1 MRLVLPTARSPTTLI
16 LSFRRRIRKAS
27 ASPLPASKALRDD
40 YQPINSANRTLGRDR
55 TGGNPSRAHGGIGF
69 QAMDSGGAKIT
80 LDQESFKAL
89 ASDVRV
95 GILKRLDTRRETVTD
110 LSNLLS
116 LSKPTLLEH
125 LEKLQS
131 AGLVKRVDEGRK
143 WIYYELSDKGRKIL
157 HPERVAITLVLGL
170 AVALAAIGAFLV
182 ISASS
187 GGLGAAPMY
196 NASAPAASAP
206 STFGVFDP
214 LVGDLFL
221 VVFVSF
227 VVAILVHAFL
237 RRRVRQ
243 RAPTKPFSWWQVI
256 SSAIGLILI
265 IALLLAW
272 PRMLQAFRV
281 GQTAPTTG
289 DAGAASG
296 SGWPVA
302 AGAPLGLFL
311 GLTVLVTIV
320 ILVVL
325 LRRGAGVVEIE
336 AEPLEDDPAARHA
349 AADAVQDAIE
359 ELEVGGDVRSVILA
373 CFRRFCALLGARGIT
388 AQDALTPRE
397 LEVLAVERLHVS
409 REASETLT
417 SLFEEARYSEHPLG
431 EADRHRAIE
440 SLAGIR
446 VALGA

>member
-182 ISASS
+182 LSAGFGS
-187 GGLGAAPMY
+187 LTAAPAY
-196 NASAPAASAP
+196 NASAPAAQRNMLGGP
-206 STFGVFDP
+206 VGIGVLAF
-214 LVGDLFL
+214 
-221 VVFVSF
+221 VFSV
-227 VVAILVHAFL
+227 
-237 RRRVRQ
+237 
-243 RAPTKPFSWWQVI
+243 
-256 SSAIGLILI
+256 
-265 IALLLAW
+265 
-272 PRMLQAFRV
+272 
-281 GQTAPTTG
+281 
-289 DAGAASG
+289 ASG
-296 SGWPVA
+296 
-302 AGAPLGLFL
+302 L
-311 GLTVLVTIV
+311 
-320 ILVVL
+320 
-325 LRRGAGVVEIE
+325 
-336 AEPLEDDPAARHA
+336 
-349 AADAVQDAIE
+349 
-359 ELEVGGDVRSVILA
+359 
-373 CFRRFCALLGARGIT
+373 
-388 AQDALTPRE
+388 
-397 LEVLAVERLHVS
+397 
-409 REASETLT
+409 
-417 SLFEEARYSEHPLG
+417 
-431 EADRHRAIE
+431 
-440 SLAGIR
+440 
-446 VALGA
+446 VALALQFIGQRPRAQFFEQLGVA

>member
-55 TGGNPSRAHGGIGF
+55 TRGNPSRAHGGIGF

-206 STFGVFDP
+206 STFGGPVAFAGIAFVLSVVSGLVALALR
-214 LVGDLFL
+214 LVGQKRRKQFFEQLG
-221 VVFVSF
+221 
-227 VVAILVHAFL
+227 VA
-237 RRRVRQ
+237 
-243 RAPTKPFSWWQVI
+243 
-256 SSAIGLILI
+256 
-265 IALLLAW
+265 
-272 PRMLQAFRV
+272 
-281 GQTAPTTG
+281 
-289 DAGAASG
+289 
-296 SGWPVA
+296 
-302 AGAPLGLFL
+302 
-311 GLTVLVTIV
+311 
-320 ILVVL
+320 
-325 LRRGAGVVEIE
+325 
-336 AEPLEDDPAARHA
+336 
-349 AADAVQDAIE
+349 
-359 ELEVGGDVRSVILA
+359 
-373 CFRRFCALLGARGIT
+373 
-388 AQDALTPRE
+388 
-397 LEVLAVERLHVS
+397 
-409 REASETLT
+409 
-417 SLFEEARYSEHPLG
+417 
-431 EADRHRAIE
+431 
-440 SLAGIR
+440 
-446 VALGA
+446 

>member
-1 MRLVLPTARSPTTLI
+1 
-16 LSFRRRIRKAS
+16 
-27 ASPLPASKALRDD
+27 
-40 YQPINSANRTLGRDR
+40 
-55 TGGNPSRAHGGIGF
+55 
-69 QAMDSGGAKIT
+69 
-80 LDQESFKAL
+80 FKAL

-95 GILKRLDTRRETVTD
+95 GILKRLDVRRETVTD

-157 HPERVAITLVLGL
+157 HPERVAITLVLCL
-170 AVALAAIGAFLV
+170 AIVLVAALAFNVANLDTGGEAIPGGGA
-182 ISASS
+182 S
-187 GGLGAAPMY
+187 GGTEP
-196 NASAPAASAP
+196 SA
-206 STFGVFDP
+206 FGVFDP

-221 VVFVSF
+221 VLFVSF

-272 PRMLQAFRV
+272 PRMLQSFRV
-281 GQTAPTTG
+281 GQHAPTTG

-302 AGAPLGLFL
+302 AGAPVGLFL
-311 GLTVLVTIV
+311 GLTV
-320 ILVVL
+320 
-325 LRRGAGVVEIE
+325 
-336 AEPLEDDPAARHA
+336 
-349 AADAVQDAIE
+349 
-359 ELEVGGDVRSVILA
+359 
-373 CFRRFCALLGARGIT
+373 
-388 AQDALTPRE
+388 
-397 LEVLAVERLHVS
+397 
-409 REASETLT
+409 
-417 SLFEEARYSEHPLG
+417 
-431 EADRHRAIE
+431 
-440 SLAGIR
+440 
-446 VALGA
+446 